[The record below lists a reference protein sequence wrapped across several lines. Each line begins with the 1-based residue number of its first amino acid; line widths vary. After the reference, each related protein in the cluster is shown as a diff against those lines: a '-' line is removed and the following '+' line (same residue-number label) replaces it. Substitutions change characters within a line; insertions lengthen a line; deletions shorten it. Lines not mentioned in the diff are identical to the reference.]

1 MHFYTST
8 DNRYC
13 DIINCERSVR
23 KLAKKVKCE
32 VCGKEFEMTNPE
44 YGCPYCNGNENN
56 DKTVTTNDKNIIAS
70 ALKIVGVIIVV
81 LSFLLNKD
89 TEVNFI
95 EGLYF
100 FVLHGL
106 YLLGFL
112 SLAEIIQILHDIR
125 NKT

>member
-1 MHFYTST
+1 M
-8 DNRYC
+8 
-13 DIINCERSVR
+13 
-23 KLAKKVKCE
+23 AKKVKCE

-44 YGCPYCNGNENN
+44 YGCPYCNSNENN
-56 DKTVTTNDKNIIAS
+56 DTIVTTNDKNIIAS

-100 FVLHGL
+100 FVLHGV

>member
-1 MHFYTST
+1 MYFYTST
-8 DNRYC
+8 DSRYC

-23 KLAKKVKCE
+23 KLSKKVKCE

-44 YGCPYCNGNENN
+44 YGCPYCNGNEN
-56 DKTVTTNDKNIIAS
+56 NDKNIIAS

-100 FVLHGL
+100 FVLHGV

>member
-1 MHFYTST
+1 MS
-8 DNRYC
+8 
-13 DIINCERSVR
+13 
-23 KLAKKVKCE
+23 KKVKCE
-32 VCGKEFEMTNPE
+32 VCGKEFEMTTLE

-56 DKTVTTNDKNIIAS
+56 DKTITTNDKNIIAS

-100 FVLHGL
+100 FVLHGV

>member
-1 MHFYTST
+1 MYFYNST
-8 DNRYC
+8 DSRYC

-23 KLAKKVKCE
+23 KLSKKVKCE
-32 VCGKEFEMTNPE
+32 ICGKEFEMTNPE

-56 DKTVTTNDKNIIAS
+56 DKVATTNDKNIIAS

-100 FVLHGL
+100 FVLHGV
-106 YLLGFL
+106 YLLGFF